1 MSSLVLSP
9 NQNSQISP
17 PKGAVLKTVN
27 RLLAAFLLKVNTL
40 ATTKTITELAKTHM
54 HVAQQKTSLWIFL
67 NNNFDDFNLT
77 AVEKCSNFSPER
89 AVEAQVEDGVEEAV
103 EDAPVQAP

>member
-1 MSSLVLSP
+1 MSLFVLQTFKLAKPEVTLSLV
-9 NQNSQISP
+9 
-17 PKGAVLKTVN
+17 
-27 RLLAAFLLKVNTL
+27 
-40 ATTKTITELAKTHM
+40 
-54 HVAQQKTSLWIFL
+54 FL